1 MFESPWAHSGLG
13 RIAVPIGTRVEAS
26 AAPGEVLV
34 PRTVKDLGG
43 GLASSP
49 LPGEMMKRL
58 REATL
63 RGARTVP
70 QLVLLILRRVLE
82 EPRDGQ

>member
-1 MFESPWAHSGLG
+1 LG
-13 RIAVPIGTRVEAS
+13 RIAGPIGTRVEAS
-26 AAPGEVLV
+26 AAPGEVPV

-63 RGARTVP
+63 RDERTVP
-70 QLVLLILRRVLE
+70 RLARLISSRALE
-82 EPRDGQ
+82 EPRDGR